1 MNLTFS
7 ATPEPAILEAL
18 VKTYFQKGGMH
29 VGMTVLN
36 RETLEDAMQHPE
48 KYKTL
53 TVRMYGFSE
62 YFVGLAHWQQL
73 AVLNRTVYGA

>member
-7 ATPEPAILEAL
+7 SRVEPAILQAL
-18 VKTYFQKGGMH
+18 VETYFQKGGLH
-29 VGMTVLN
+29 VGTTVLN
-36 RETLEDAMQHPE
+36 RETLEDAIKHPE

-62 YFVGLAHWQQL
+62 YFVTLSPVQQL
-73 AVLNRTVYGA
+73 GVLSRTVY